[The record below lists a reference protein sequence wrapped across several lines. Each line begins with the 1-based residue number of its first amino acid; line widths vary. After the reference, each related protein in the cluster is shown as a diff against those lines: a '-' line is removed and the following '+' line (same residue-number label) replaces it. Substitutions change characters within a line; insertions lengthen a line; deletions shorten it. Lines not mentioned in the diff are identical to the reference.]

1 VDVDVLQITVPNR
14 SSRVVSLAG
23 NATETI
29 NDFKCRGGKLMISL
43 LISPRRIRS
52 S

>member
-29 NDFKCRGGKLMISL
+29 NDFKCGGKLMISL